1 MSNSGITVTP
11 KGNHA
16 CFCVKYDDKTFEFI
30 IDEKNL
36 AKFIY
41 NAQVVLKDIRLK

>member
-1 MSNSGITVTP
+1 MPKSGISIVT

-16 CFCVKYDDKTFEFI
+16 CFIIVNEDKEWQMI

-36 AKFIY
+36 AKFILE
-41 NAQVVLKDIRLK
+41 AQHVLLDIRLK